1 MLAAQRTPV
10 YIECEILE
18 DFRIKGIWYRAGSR
32 VELLADTAQA
42 MAKAG
47 KVRPLREVPE
57 LIQTRRV

>member
-1 MLAAQRTPV
+1 MLGAERIAV

-18 DFRIKGIWYRAGSR
+18 DFRIKGIWYRSGTR

-47 KVRPLREVPE
+47 KVRPLREAPDV
-57 LIQTRRV
+57 LHTRRA